1 RASGPAGGSPE
12 AAAAASWGRAGSRS
26 ARASPTTVKPSS
38 TATTPRRTR
47 NRTTRARM
55 AARASTTSRSDRWE
69 RMWKRGLP
77 SRSRVN
83 TPSRKTVWKFGL
95 SLRSDEHRWMT
106 VTAPAPAAR
115 RYNGCPGKEVVV
127 MARVFIHCTHGS
139 ENPTRAGLAWL
150 MAKGLVES
158 GHQPETIPA
167 GDGAILAKKVVAD
180 SVLPV
185 GLPPLKE
192 LIEFALQNRVRIHV

>member
-1 RASGPAGGSPE
+1 
-12 AAAAASWGRAGSRS
+12 
-26 ARASPTTVKPSS
+26 
-38 TATTPRRTR
+38 
-47 NRTTRARM
+47 
-55 AARASTTSRSDRWE
+55 
-69 RMWKRGLP
+69 
-77 SRSRVN
+77 
-83 TPSRKTVWKFGL
+83 
-95 SLRSDEHRWMT
+95 
-106 VTAPAPAAR
+106 
-115 RYNGCPGKEVVV
+115 

-158 GHQPETIPA
+158 GHQPEIILA

-192 LIEFALQNRVRIHV
+192 LIEFALQNRIPIHV